1 MIFQT
6 IDDKSE
12 CVGLYADG
20 RLHFDNFPTDLSR
33 TWKYT
38 GSIID
43 NSVQYGWLWS
53 NGKTLE
59 EAAPADLKETLVAA
73 KNKMEA
79 YRRSFEIA
87 KIDMRE
93 HCIFDLVPHGFLKE
107 FCEIKNKITEHVFE
121 NNTPPLNYEHLS
133 SVYKLLY
140 KISYQKLNLNASDC
154 RHLMHSTIGRRK
166 VGELIKN
173 YNYINYDLYGTK
185 TGRLT
190 TKSNSFP
197 VLTLKKEFRQIMKP
211 NNDLF
216 VSMDYNGAEV
226 RTFLGLC
233 GNAQPE
239 VDIHTWNIENVFKE
253 PGMSREEAKTLFFAW
268 LYNPESEAI
277 ENEIYNRE
285 KLLDLCYK
293 DGYIT
298 TLYGRKME
306 VDRRRALNYLIQ
318 STTADRV
325 LEKAVMID
333 RLLKDRKSF
342 ISHII
347 HDEIVLDYSDQDRDL
362 IETIKTVFED
372 GYVAN
377 VKAGNDCLNLK
388 TLEL

>member
-12 CVGLYADG
+12 CVGLYTDG
-20 RLHFDNFPTDLSR
+20 RLHFDNFPADLSK

-38 GSIID
+38 GSITD
-43 NSVQYGWLWS
+43 NSVEYGWLWS

-59 EAAPADLKETLVAA
+59 AAAPDDLKETLIAA
-73 KNKMEA
+73 QNKMAA
-79 YRRSFEIA
+79 YQRSFAIA

-121 NNTPPLNYEHLS
+121 NSSPPVNYEHLS

-140 KISYQKLNLNASDC
+140 KISYQKLNLNTDDT
-154 RHLMHSTIGRRK
+154 RHLMHSTMGRQK
-166 VGELIKN
+166 VNELMNN
-173 YNYINYDLYGTK
+173 YNLYGTK

-190 TKSNSFP
+190 TKPTSFP
-197 VLTLKKEFRQIMKP
+197 ILTIRKDFRQMMKP

-216 VSMDYNGAEV
+216 ISLDYNGAEV

-233 GNAQPE
+233 GNPQPK
-239 VDIHTWNIENVFKE
+239 VDIHTWNIENIFKE
-253 PGMSREEAKTLFFAW
+253 PGMSRDEAKTLFFAW
-268 LYNPESEAI
+268 LYNPDSKEI
-277 ENEIYNRE
+277 ENEIYNRQ
-285 KLLDLCYK
+285 KLLDLCYTE
-293 DGYIT
+293 GYIN
-298 TLYGRKME
+298 TLYGRRMKI
-306 VDRRRALNYLIQ
+306 DKRRALNYLIQ

-333 RLLKDRKSF
+333 KLLKDRPSF
-342 ISHII
+342 ISHIV
-347 HDEIVLDYSDQDRDL
+347 HDEIVLDYNDKDRDL
-362 IETIKTVFED
+362 FQTIKTVFED
-372 GYVAN
+372 GYMAN
-377 VKAGNDCLNLK
+377 VKAGKDYLNLK